1 MTVCFNEMPGKSP
14 ITTMKWKSSHST
26 GFAMKSSSAWV
37 LMMSK
42 EQFEQFNV
50 GSNDEQGAI

>member
-1 MTVCFNEMPGKSP
+1 MMSKEQFEQFNVGSNDE
-14 ITTMKWKSSHST
+14 
-26 GFAMKSSSAWV
+26 V